1 MSKFIFSLASTG
13 SLIDRSLSANTPDDQ
28 LTYTGDD
35 SIVWDRV
42 NSERLRRGLESL
54 TTLGFP
60 RPPEETADTSTA
72 GSSQEFTVEGPPGLT
87 REQAFEIF
95 QQQQKAGSLVG
106 LKPGAAISSLSQ
118 ARDGV
123 PGALAQLGQGL
134 RLPDI
139 GAGFGTD
146 IAGLGAQLG
155 SGLSSVGSRLSNL
168 TQNLPVTDGINV
180 ADFAKQIPAVKDI
193 GSLNTTQIRAAAGQA
208 AKLVDQGAAVLSDVK
223 GLGKYGLDTTQ
234 LERAGYVKP
243 GTAATYLNQASNSV
257 TSVLQS
263 PAVWTGKNGVSGV
276 TDLLASAPKQ
286 DLIQQDLM
294 SKGLSTLKD
303 FGVPV
308 DSLNA
313 SSLGGA
319 LLNAAKS
326 PADAL
331 AWAQGLPL
339 PGAVKSAF
347 DSTARDAAFAVNLAD
362 TKLSDAMTQIAP
374 GEPVQD
380 TVDRA
385 TVDAASSRVVGDEKI
400 PAVSYSNSVPA
411 VSSAEIDAGF
421 EQTVQDFNVILD
433 EFQVLGRKSNRQ
445 RDETNSWLD
454 DVSVFER
461 QIGDLEVVATV
472 IDGLIRRAESLQPP
486 DSGLIARIEKAKSIV
501 IKQLKLNESVIEKIR
516 AFLASRSTQ

>member
-1 MSKFIFSLASTG
+1 MSKFTFSLASTG
-13 SLIDRSLSANTPDDQ
+13 SLIDRSVYSNTPDDQ

-42 NSERLRRGLESL
+42 NSERVRRGLDSL

-60 RPPEETADTSTA
+60 RPPEETADVSTA

-106 LKPGAAISSLSQ
+106 LKPGATISSLTQ

-134 RLPDI
+134 QLPDI
-139 GAGFGTD
+139 GAGFGTN
-146 IAGLGAQLG
+146 IAGIGDQLG
-155 SGLSSVGSRLSNL
+155 SGLSSVGARLSNL
-168 TQNLPVTDGINV
+168 TQNLPVTDGINI

-193 GSLNTTQIRAAAGQA
+193 GNLDTTQVRAAAGQA
-208 AKLVDQGAAVLSDVK
+208 AKLVSQGAAVLSDTK

-243 GTAATYLNQASNSV
+243 GTAAAYLGQASNSV

-276 TDLLASAPKQ
+276 TDLLASTPRQ

-294 SKGLSTLKD
+294 SKGLSTLKE

-308 DSLNA
+308 DSLSA
-313 SSLGGA
+313 SSLSGA

-331 AWAQGLPL
+331 SWAQGLPL
-339 PGAVKSAF
+339 PGAVKGAL
-347 DSTARDAAFAVNLAD
+347 DTVARDAAFAVNLSD
-362 TKLSDAMTQIAP
+362 TKLSDAMTQTAP

-380 TVDRA
+380 TVDRQ

-400 PAVSYSNSVPA
+400 PAVSYSNAVPA
-411 VSSAEIDAGF
+411 VSSAEIEEAFNQAADTFGAIADKFKALSQPLINTKDPNLIAEGI
-421 EQTVQDFNVILD
+421 VQISYL
-433 EFQVLGRKSNRQ
+433 
-445 RDETNSWLD
+445 
-454 DVSVFER
+454 
-461 QIGDLEVVATV
+461 IGDLEVLDATMQ
-472 IDGLIRRAESLQPP
+472 GLIRRAENLEPP
-486 DSGLIARIEKAKSIV
+486 DTSLAARIEKARTFV
-501 IKQLKLNESVIEKIR
+501 ARLIKAYEGAIDTLKRRGVEAVN
-516 AFLASRSTQ
+516 Q